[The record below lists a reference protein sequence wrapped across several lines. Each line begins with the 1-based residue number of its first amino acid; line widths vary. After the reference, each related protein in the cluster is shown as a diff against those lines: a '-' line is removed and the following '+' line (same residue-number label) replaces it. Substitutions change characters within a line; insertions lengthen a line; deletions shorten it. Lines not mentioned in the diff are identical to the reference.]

1 MAEPRAETMRL
12 DCYLWW
18 TRWTKT
24 RPQAQAIAESGR
36 LRIDGRPVE
45 RKHAGVRVGNI
56 LTFALRGQVH
66 VIRIEALPARRGPP
80 AEARCC
86 FSELSTDSGGV
97 AKTRQEPH
105 VD

>member
-1 MAEPRAETMRL
+1 MAEPRGETMRL

-24 RPQAQAIAESGR
+24 RSQAQQIAESGR

-56 LTFALRGQVH
+56 LTFALRGHVH
-66 VIRIEALPARRGPP
+66 VIRVEALPVRRGPP

-86 FSELSTDSGGV
+86 FSELTIDGDGL
-97 AKTRQEPH
+97 AKTGRGPH